1 MIRRKSLVHAVMT
14 GKTLQTCCEV
24 SGARKRR
31 QYLLSA
37 VSDSVLAGYCL
48 IRVLWNWLGW
58 SSILGSPYRSH
69 CTLTITSSGD
79 YQFQNDFSCSCL
91 LWICCTTVLL
101 RSMRRCAMTACR
113 NPRYINDKRTS
124 EEHLR

>member
-79 YQFQNDFSCSCL
+79 YQFQNDFSCSCFTLDL
-91 LWICCTTVLL
+91 LHHGPVALYAKVCDDCLSQPTLYK
-101 RSMRRCAMTACR
+101 
-113 NPRYINDKRTS
+113 RYKNV
-124 EEHLR
+124 